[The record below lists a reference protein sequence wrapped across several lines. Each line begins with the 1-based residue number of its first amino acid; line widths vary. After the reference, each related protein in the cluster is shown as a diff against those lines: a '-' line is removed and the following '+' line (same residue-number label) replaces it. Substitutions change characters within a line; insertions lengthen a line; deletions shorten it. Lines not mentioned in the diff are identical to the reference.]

1 MKAFEVKANGQV
13 LDYRVSQNLD
23 LDKVRGF
30 FSKGYKVLKIWQQ
43 SRHVLG
49 ILEKNE
55 NKLFLKLATTKGIS
69 AVTQI
74 DYNWNKEFNNLVSR
88 DANFWVPQNIDSGFY
103 EDGLFYMITDYFNG
117 DLLSKTPHPNTEISN
132 IKDYL
137 NQIVEFSELIQNL
150 NISQLSDKDT
160 KNYSDWFFHKTLSW
174 YEGIPQN
181 IIKEY
186 QVDKLLE
193 IVKTGYKNLDQKS
206 RHGDFTPWHIIK
218 LENNKLDLID
228 GEHAMRNGV
237 QYYDIAFLIE
247 RVFVVLQNISLAQNF
262 YQLLKQRDYDLE
274 KLKTVL
280 ASRAIGGFLDC
291 SLYFEKK
298 PDFTFA
304 DKFKHWL
311 INL

>member
-117 DLLSKTPHPNTEISN
+117 DLLSKTPHPNTEISS

-304 DKFKHWL
+304 DKFKDWV

>member
-218 LENNKLDLID
+218 LEDNKLGLID

-304 DKFKHWL
+304 DKFKDWV

>member
-1 MKAFEVKANGQV
+1 MKAFEIKANGQV

-30 FSKGYKVLKIWQQ
+30 FSKKYKILKIWQQ

-103 EDGLFYMITDYFNG
+103 EDDLFYMITDYFNG

-160 KNYSDWFFHKTLSW
+160 KNYSDWFFQKTLSW

-181 IIKEY
+181 IIEEY

-193 IVKTGYKNLDQKS
+193 IVKTGYKNLDQKP

-218 LENNKLDLID
+218 LENNKLGLID

-237 QYYDIAFLIE
+237 RYYDIAFFIE

-304 DKFKHWL
+304 DKFKDWVK
-311 INL
+311 NL

>member
-103 EDGLFYMITDYFNG
+103 EDSLFYMITDYFNG

-137 NQIVEFSELIQNL
+137 NQIVEFSELIQSL

-160 KNYSDWFFHKTLSW
+160 KTLSW

-181 IIKEY
+181 IIEEY

-193 IVKTGYKNLDQKS
+193 IVKTGYKNLDQKP

-218 LENNKLDLID
+218 LEDNKLGLID

-237 QYYDIAFLIE
+237 QYYDIVFLIE
-247 RVFVVLQNISLAQNF
+247 RVFVVLQNISMAQNF

>member
-23 LDKVRGF
+23 LDKVRDF
-30 FSKGYKVLKIWQQ
+30 FSKRYKVLKIWQQ

-103 EDGLFYMITDYFNG
+103 EDGLFYMITDYFNE
-117 DLLSKTPHPNTEISN
+117 DLLSKTPHPNTEISS

-218 LENNKLDLID
+218 LENNKLGLID

-237 QYYDIAFLIE
+237 QYYDIVFLIE
-247 RVFVVLQNISLAQNF
+247 RVFVVLQNISMAQNF